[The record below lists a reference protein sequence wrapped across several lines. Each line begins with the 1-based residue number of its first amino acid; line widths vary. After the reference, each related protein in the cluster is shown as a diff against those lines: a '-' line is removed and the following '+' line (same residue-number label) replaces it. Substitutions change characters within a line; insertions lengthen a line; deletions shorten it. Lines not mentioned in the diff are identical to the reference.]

1 MKNTFIPLILSL
13 LLAVPLLAEE
23 APKPLS
29 VAVLD
34 FQTTGEKLD
43 KKGSE
48 AAILLGTHL
57 STSPDI
63 ILVERQEIEKIL
75 GEQELGLSG
84 TVTPD
89 TVAKVGNLTGAKVL
103 VTGRLFESG
112 NQLFLVAKIMST
124 ETSRVYGEMTTLT
137 DITSLD
143 KATTELSGKI
153 IETISKRADTLIAKA
168 EDPEKHLERLKGM
181 VAGKKLPSII
191 VQITE
196 QHLNHAVIDPAV
208 QTEIQLTLQQLGF
221 EIITEKDTTK
231 KPEITITGEAFSELG
246 MRRGNLVSCRSRVE
260 IQITQTGSNKLI
272 LTDRQTDVAVD
283 IAENLAGK
291 KALANAAN
299 KLIDRIVGKIASLQ

>member
-1 MKNTFIPLILSL
+1 MKNLALAL
-13 LLAVPLLAEE
+13 LLCLITPLMAEE
-23 APKPLS
+23 SPQPLS

-48 AAILLGTHL
+48 VAVLLGARL

-89 TVAKVGNLTGAKVL
+89 TAAKVGNLTGAQVL
-103 VTGRLFESG
+103 ITGRLFESG

-124 ETSRVYGEMTTLT
+124 ETSRVYGEMTTLP
-137 DITSLD
+137 DLGALD
-143 KATTELSGKI
+143 KATTDLATKITETLSKRGDTLVAKI
-153 IETISKRADTLIAKA
+153 IPPAKRL
-168 EDPEKHLERLKGM
+168 EHLKSL
-181 VAGKKLPSII
+181 VAGKKLPSVLI
-191 VQITE
+191 QITE
-196 QHLNHAVIDPAV
+196 QHLQKPVIDPAA
-208 QTEIQLTLQQLGF
+208 QTEIQLILQQLGF
-221 EIITEKDTTK
+221 EIITEKDPTK

-246 MRRGNLVSCRSRVE
+246 MRRGNLISCRSRVE
-260 IQITQTGSNKLI
+260 IQVTQTGTNKLI
-272 LTDRQTDVAVD
+272 LADRQTDVAVD

-291 KALANAAN
+291 KALENAAN
-299 KLIDRIVGKIASLQ
+299 KLIDRVVVKLASLQ